1 LTRFLIEEENIFYEF
16 FSAVREDGILVTVL
30 VWNAAVEDD
39 PNSFR
44 VVFRSEVG
52 DDDQI
57 TGTDVG

>member
-1 LTRFLIEEENIFYEF
+1 MVEEENIFYEF
-16 FSAVREDGILVTVL
+16 FSSVREDGILVTVL
-30 VWNAAVEDD
+30 IWNAVVEDD

-57 TGTDVG
+57 TGPDVG

>member
-1 LTRFLIEEENIFYEF
+1 MTRFLVEEENIFYEF
-16 FSAVREDGILVTVL
+16 FSAVREDSILITVL

-52 DDDQI
+52 DDDQV

>member
-1 LTRFLIEEENIFYEF
+1 MVEEENIFYEF
-16 FSAVREDGILVTVL
+16 FSSVSEDGIFVTVL